1 MEQRRWPDAMLIC
14 YAPKNKAMKNNW
26 NGDTRREVEGGGSY
40 LRQTKAEGGGSGD
53 VSGGGGAGGRRE
65 SDARRHNTHLQ
76 AGKTPH
82 AVEWGERE
90 VVDRKQGNKRGRQ
103 RQKAAAA
110 VHRVVNCSGTDLV
123 KADDRPGVSVAAA
136 LVTRTG

>member
-1 MEQRRWPDAMLIC
+1 MLIC
-14 YAPKNKAMKNNW
+14 YAPKNKGMKNNW

-90 VVDRKQGNKRGRQ
+90 VVERKQSSKRG
-103 RQKAAAA
+103 AAAA
-110 VHRVVNCSGTDLV
+110 ESRGGCAQGYCSGSNLV
-123 KADDRPGVSVAAA
+123 KANDRPVVSVAAA
-136 LVTRTG
+136 LVARTG